1 MLWALAAAA
10 AQVTDGDSFRLL
22 PGTSGS
28 VLPGR
33 ADQGPHVFSP
43 EPTLSETGSPWQ
55 AIVESS
61 HIRGLGPKPPLK
73 DYISW
78 VDTSIKAPAIGSA
91 TGVITGFNKV
101 EVLVRSSDGSQFEPA
116 KEVYLHHAIMYQSRN
131 AVTVMLNH
139 KRERL
144 DSLLDLCN
152 SHFLMRTGNDGN
164 VPLDYPRGTG
174 SYVEGYQALRWRG
187 AA

>member
-78 VDTSIKAPAIGSA
+78 VDTSIKAPAVGSA

-101 EVLVRSSDGSQFEPA
+101 EVLVRSSRELGYQQQRH
-116 KEVYLHHAIMYQSRN
+116 YLHLFA
-131 AVTVMLNH
+131 
-139 KRERL
+139 
-144 DSLLDLCN
+144 
-152 SHFLMRTGNDGN
+152 NDKEALTASAP
-164 VPLDYPRGTG
+164 VAPPL
-174 SYVEGYQALRWRG
+174 
-187 AA
+187 